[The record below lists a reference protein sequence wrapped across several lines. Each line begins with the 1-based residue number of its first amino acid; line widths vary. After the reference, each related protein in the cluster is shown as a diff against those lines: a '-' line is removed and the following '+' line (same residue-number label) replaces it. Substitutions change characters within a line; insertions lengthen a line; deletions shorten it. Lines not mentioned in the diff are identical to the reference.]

1 MASVLHLKTNSVF
14 MSLEIRENL
23 QKLFVLG
30 ISYRK
35 TALDVRGKFSLSA
48 EDQESLLKEAK
59 NNEIEGMVILST
71 CNRTEIYAH
80 SSQVELITSLFLKY
94 CKGNRNDFN
103 CNGYTLHGNECIRH
117 LYKVTSGLDSQIIGD
132 FQIVGQVKNAYQLS
146 ENLGILNSFLTRLFS
161 FVFQA
166 SKKIKNTTEISKG
179 AASVSHAAV
188 QYIKDKVS
196 TLETCN
202 FLLYGTGDIGKDTC
216 GNLLKHMNNRS
227 LTLVNRTVEKA
238 EALAAKFNI
247 QYQTID
253 KLNQEVNNSEI
264 IIVATGASKPTL
276 TLDHFKGVE
285 SCKLVLDLSVPRNVD
300 NAIDELDN
308 VLVITV
314 DELSKHIS
322 TAIEQRKACIP
333 DAERIIQA
341 SIGEFYGWLEV
352 KYLSP
357 VIVALKENLQKVQKK
372 ELDYHKNKLSNDEL
386 KKVEHITNNIVNKIA
401 RACINHLKDH
411 HKKQSSPMETLN
423 MIFKDMDS

>member
-1 MASVLHLKTNSVF
+1 
-14 MSLEIRENL
+14 MSLQIRENL

-35 TALDVRGKFSLSA
+35 TALDVRGMFSLSS
-48 EDQESLLKEAK
+48 EDQKNILIEAKEKHIESL
-59 NNEIEGMVILST
+59 VVLST

-80 SSQVELITSLFLKY
+80 SSQVELVTDLFLKY

-103 CNGYTLHGNECIRH
+103 YNGYILHGNECIRH
-117 LYKVTSGLDSQIIGD
+117 LYKVTAGLDSQIIGD
-132 FQIVGQVKNAYQLS
+132 FQIVGQVKSAFQES
-146 ENLGILNSFLTRLFS
+146 EQAGLVNSFMNRLFS

-166 SKKIKNTTEISKG
+166 SKKIKNETEISKG

-188 QYIKDKVS
+188 QYIKDKVT

-227 LTLVNRTVEKA
+227 LTLVNRTIEKA
-238 EALAAKFNI
+238 EALAKKYNI
-247 QYQTID
+247 HYQPIEH
-253 KLNQEVNNSEI
+253 LNQEVEKAEV

-276 TLDHFKGVE
+276 TLEHFNNVKT
-285 SCKLVLDLSVPRNVD
+285 CKLVLDLSVPRNVD
-300 NAIDELDN
+300 PEIDNLEH

-322 TAIEQRKACIP
+322 TAIDQRKACIP
-333 DAERIIQA
+333 EAEKIIQE

-357 VIVALKENLQKVQKK
+357 VIVALKENLQNVQRK
-372 ELDYHKNKLSNDEL
+372 ELEYHKNKLTDDEL

>member
-1 MASVLHLKTNSVF
+1 
-14 MSLEIRENL
+14 MSLQIRENL

-35 TALDVRGKFSLSA
+35 TALDVRGMFSLSS
-48 EDQESLLKEAK
+48 EDQENLLKEAK
-59 NNEIEGMVILST
+59 EHQIEGMVIIST

-80 SSQVELITSLFLKY
+80 SSEVEIITDLFLKY
-94 CKGNRNDFN
+94 CKGNRNDLN
-103 CNGYTLHGNECIRH
+103 YNGYTLYGNECIRH
-117 LYKVTSGLDSQIIGD
+117 LYKVTAGLDSQIIGD
-132 FQIVGQVKNAYQLS
+132 FQIVGQVKNAYQQS
-146 ENLGILNSFLTRLFS
+146 EQRGMVNSFLNRLFS

-166 SKKIKNTTEISKG
+166 SKKIKNETDISKG

-227 LTLVNRTVEKA
+227 LTLVNRTIEKA
-238 EALAAKFNI
+238 EALAERYNI
-247 QYQTID
+247 QHQPIE
-253 KLNQEVNNSEI
+253 KLTQEVEKAEV
-264 IIVATGASKPTL
+264 IIVATGAAKPTL

-300 NAIDELDN
+300 TAIDNLEN

-322 TAIEQRKACIP
+322 EAIDQRKACIP
-333 DAERIIQA
+333 DAEKIIHA

-357 VIVALKENLQKVQKK
+357 VIVALKENLQNVQRK
-372 ELDYHKNKLSNDEL
+372 ELDYHKNKLSEDEL

>member
-1 MASVLHLKTNSVF
+1 
-14 MSLEIRENL
+14 MSLQIRENL

-35 TALDVRGKFSLSA
+35 TALDVRGMFSLSS
-48 EDQESLLKEAK
+48 EDQENILKEAK
-59 NNEIEGMVILST
+59 EQQIEGMVIIST

-80 SSQVELITSLFLKY
+80 SSEVEIITDLFLKY
-94 CKGNRNDFN
+94 CKGNRNDLN
-103 CNGYTLHGNECIRH
+103 YNGYTYHGNECIRH
-117 LYKVTSGLDSQIIGD
+117 LYKVTAGLDSQIIGD
-132 FQIVGQVKNAYQLS
+132 FQIVGQVKNAYQQS
-146 ENLGILNSFLTRLFS
+146 EQAGMVNSFINRLFS

-166 SKKIKNTTEISKG
+166 SKKIKNETEISKG
-179 AASVSHAAV
+179 AASVAHAAV

-202 FLLYGTGDIGKDTC
+202 LLLYGTGDIGKDTC
-216 GNLLKHMNNRS
+216 GNLLKHTDNRS
-227 LTLVNRTVEKA
+227 LTLVNRTIEKA
-238 EALAAKFNI
+238 EALADRYNV
-247 QYQTID
+247 QYQSIEN
-253 KLNQEVNNSEI
+253 LNQEVQKAEV

-276 TLDHFKGVE
+276 TPDHFKGAE

-300 NAIDELDN
+300 TAIDNLDH

-322 TAIEQRKACIP
+322 AAIDQRKACIP
-333 DAERIIQA
+333 EAEKIIQA
-341 SIGEFYGWLEV
+341 SIAEFYGWLEV

-357 VIVALKENLQKVQKK
+357 VIVALKENLHSVQRK
-372 ELDYHKNKLSNDEL
+372 ELDYHKNKLTDDEL

>member
-1 MASVLHLKTNSVF
+1 
-14 MSLEIRENL
+14 MSLQIRENL

-35 TALDVRGKFSLSA
+35 TALDVRGMFSLSS
-48 EDQESLLKEAK
+48 EDQENILKEAK
-59 NNEIEGMVILST
+59 EHQIEGMVILST

-80 SSQVELITSLFLKY
+80 SSEVEVITDLFLKY
-94 CKGNRNDFN
+94 CKGNRNDLN
-103 CNGYTLHGNECIRH
+103 YNGYTLHGNECIRH
-117 LYKVTSGLDSQIIGD
+117 LYKVTAGLDSQIIGD
-132 FQIVGQVKNAYQLS
+132 FQIVGQVKNAYQQS
-146 ENLGILNSFLTRLFS
+146 EQIGMVNSFMNRLFS

-166 SKKIKNTTEISKG
+166 SKKIKNDTEISKG

-196 TLETCN
+196 TLENCS

-216 GNLLKHMNNRS
+216 GNLLKHMSNRS
-227 LTLVNRTVEKA
+227 LTLVNRTIEKA
-238 EALAAKFNI
+238 EALANKYNI
-247 QYQTID
+247 QYQPIE
-253 KLNQEVNNSEI
+253 KLNEEVDKAEV

-300 NAIDELDN
+300 TAIDEMEN

-322 TAIEQRKACIP
+322 AAIDQRKACIP
-333 DAERIIQA
+333 DAEKIIQA

-357 VIVALKENLQKVQKK
+357 VIVALKENLQNVQRK
-372 ELDYHKNKLSNDEL
+372 ELDYHKNKLSDDEL

>member
-1 MASVLHLKTNSVF
+1 
-14 MSLEIRENL
+14 MSSQIRENL

-35 TALDVRGKFSLSA
+35 TALDVRGKFSLTA
-48 EDQESLLKEAK
+48 EQQESLLREAK
-59 NNEIEGMVILST
+59 ENQIDGMVVLST

-80 SSQVELITSLFLKY
+80 SSEHELITNLFLKY
-94 CKGNRNDFN
+94 CEGSHDDFKS
-103 CNGYTLHGNECIRH
+103 NGYTLLGNDCIKH
-117 LYKVTSGLDSQIIGD
+117 LYKVSAGLDSQIIGD

-146 ENLGILNSFLTRLFS
+146 ESMGMVNSFLNRLFS
-161 FVFQA
+161 CAFQA
-166 SKKIKNTTEISKG
+166 SKKIKNNTDISKG

-196 TLETCN
+196 TLEACN

-227 LTLVNRTVEKA
+227 LTLINRTLEKA
-238 EALAAKFNI
+238 EALANKFNI
-247 QYQTID
+247 QYQPVE
-253 KLNQEVNNSEI
+253 KLTEEVAKAEV
-264 IIVATGASKPTL
+264 IIVATGAPQPTL
-276 TLDHFKGVE
+276 LPEHFIGNEK
-285 SCKLVLDLSVPRNVD
+285 CKLILDLSVPRNVAPEIENMD
-300 NAIDELDN
+300 H

-322 TAIEQRKACIP
+322 NAIQQRKDCIP
-333 DAERIIQA
+333 VAEGIIQA
-341 SIGEFYGWLEV
+341 SIGEFYSWLE
-352 KYLSP
+352 KTYLSP

-372 ELDYHKNKLSNDEL
+372 ELEYHKNKLSDDEL

-401 RACINHLKDH
+401 RACINHIKDH
-411 HKKQSSPMETLN
+411 HKTQSTPMQTLE

>member
-1 MASVLHLKTNSVF
+1 MN
-14 MSLEIRENL
+14 
-23 QKLFVLG
+23 
-30 ISYRK
+30 
-35 TALDVRGKFSLSA
+35 
-48 EDQESLLKEAK
+48 
-59 NNEIEGMVILST
+59 
-71 CNRTEIYAH
+71 
-80 SSQVELITSLFLKY
+80 
-94 CKGNRNDFN
+94 
-103 CNGYTLHGNECIRH
+103 
-117 LYKVTSGLDSQIIGD
+117 
-132 FQIVGQVKNAYQLS
+132 
-146 ENLGILNSFLTRLFS
+146 RLFS

-166 SKKIKNTTEISKG
+166 SKKIKNETEISKG

-196 TLETCN
+196 TLETCK

-227 LTLVNRTVEKA
+227 ITLVNRTMEKA
-238 EALAAKFNI
+238 EMLADKFDLSF
-247 QYQTID
+247 QPVE
-253 KLNQEVNNSEI
+253 KLSQEVAKAEV
-264 IIVATGASKPTL
+264 IIVATGAAKPTL

-285 SCKLVLDLSVPRNVD
+285 ECKLILDLSVPRNVEP
-300 NAIDELDN
+300 AIDELDN
-308 VLVITV
+308 VMVITV

-322 TAIEQRKACIP
+322 EAINQRKACIP
-333 DAERIIQA
+333 DAEKIIQA

-372 ELDYHKNKLSNDEL
+372 ELEYHKNKLSDDEL

>member
-1 MASVLHLKTNSVF
+1 
-14 MSLEIRENL
+14 MSLQIRENL

-48 EDQESLLKEAK
+48 EDQEKLLNDAK
-59 NNEIEGMVILST
+59 NHNIESMVILST

-80 SSQVELITSLFLKY
+80 SSEVELITELFLNY
-94 CKGNRNDFN
+94 CKGDRNDFN
-103 CNGYTLHGNECIRH
+103 YNGYTLHGNECIRH

-132 FQIVGQVKNAYQLS
+132 FQIVGQVKSAYQLS
-146 ENLGILNSFLTRLFS
+146 EKHEIVNSFMNRLFS

-166 SKKIKNTTEISKG
+166 SKKIKNETEISKG

-196 TLETCN
+196 TLETCK

-227 LTLVNRTVEKA
+227 ITLVNRTMEKA
-238 EALAAKFNI
+238 EMLADKFDLSF
-247 QYQTID
+247 QPVE
-253 KLNQEVNNSEI
+253 KLSQEVAKAEV
-264 IIVATGASKPTL
+264 IIVATGAAKPTL

-285 SCKLVLDLSVPRNVD
+285 ECKLILDLSVPRNVEP
-300 NAIDELDN
+300 AIDELDN
-308 VLVITV
+308 VMVITV

-322 TAIEQRKACIP
+322 EAINQRKACIP
-333 DAERIIQA
+333 DAEKIIQA
-341 SIGEFYGWLEV
+341 SMGEFYGWLEV

-372 ELDYHKNKLSNDEL
+372 ELEYHKNKLSDDEL

>member
-1 MASVLHLKTNSVF
+1 
-14 MSLEIRENL
+14 MSLQIRENL

-35 TALDVRGKFSLSA
+35 TALDVRGMFSLSS
-48 EDQESLLKEAK
+48 EDQENLLKEAK
-59 NNEIEGMVILST
+59 EQQIEGMVIIST

-80 SSQVELITSLFLKY
+80 SSEVQIITDLFLKY
-94 CKGNRNDFN
+94 CKGNRNDLN
-103 CNGYTLHGNECIRH
+103 YNGYTLYGNECIRH
-117 LYKVTSGLDSQIIGD
+117 LYKVTAGLDSQIIGD
-132 FQIVGQVKNAYQLS
+132 FQIVGQVKNAYQQS
-146 ENLGILNSFLTRLFS
+146 EQMGMVNSFMNRLFS

-166 SKKIKNTTEISKG
+166 SKKIKNETDISKG

-227 LTLVNRTVEKA
+227 LTLVNRTIEKA
-238 EALAAKFNI
+238 EALAARYDI
-247 QYQTID
+247 QHQPIE
-253 KLNQEVNNSEI
+253 KLIQEVEKAEV

-300 NAIDELDN
+300 TAIDNLEN

-322 TAIEQRKACIP
+322 EAIDQRKACIP
-333 DAERIIQA
+333 EAEKIIQA

-357 VIVALKENLQKVQKK
+357 VIVALKENLQNVQRK
-372 ELDYHKNKLSNDEL
+372 ELEYHKNKLSEDEL

>member
-1 MASVLHLKTNSVF
+1 
-14 MSLEIRENL
+14 MSLQIRENL

-35 TALDVRGKFSLSA
+35 TALDVRGMFSLSS
-48 EDQESLLKEAK
+48 EDQENLLKEAK
-59 NNEIEGMVILST
+59 EQQIEGMVIIST

-80 SSQVELITSLFLKY
+80 SSEVQIITDLFLKY
-94 CKGNRNDFN
+94 CKGNRNDLN
-103 CNGYTLHGNECIRH
+103 YNGYTLYGNECIRH
-117 LYKVTSGLDSQIIGD
+117 LYKVTAGLDSQIIGD
-132 FQIVGQVKNAYQLS
+132 FQIVGQVKNAYQQS
-146 ENLGILNSFLTRLFS
+146 EQMGMVNSFMNRLFS

-166 SKKIKNTTEISKG
+166 SKKIKNETDISKG

-227 LTLVNRTVEKA
+227 LTLVNRTIEKA
-238 EALAAKFNI
+238 EALANRYDI
-247 QYQTID
+247 QHQPID
-253 KLNQEVNNSEI
+253 KLTQEVEKAEV
-264 IIVATGASKPTL
+264 IIVATGATKPTL
-276 TLDHFKGVE
+276 TLDHFKGIE

-300 NAIDELDN
+300 TAIDNLEN

-322 TAIEQRKACIP
+322 EAIDQRKACIP
-333 DAERIIQA
+333 EAEKIIQA

-357 VIVALKENLQKVQKK
+357 VIVALKENLQNVQRK
-372 ELDYHKNKLSNDEL
+372 ELDYHKNKLSEDEL

>member
-1 MASVLHLKTNSVF
+1 
-14 MSLEIRENL
+14 MSSQIRENL

-30 ISYRK
+30 ISYK
-35 TALDVRGKFSLSA
+35 KSALDVRGKFSLTA
-48 EDQESLLKEAK
+48 EQQESLLNEAK
-59 NNEIEGMVILST
+59 ENQIDGLVVLST

-80 SSQVELITSLFLKY
+80 TSESDFVVDLFLKY
-94 CKGNRNDFN
+94 CEGNRDDFN
-103 CNGYTLHGNECIRH
+103 SNGYTLFGNECINH

-132 FQIVGQVKNAYQLS
+132 FQIVGQVKNAVHLS
-146 ENLGILNSFLTRLFS
+146 SEMGLENPFLNRLFS
-161 FVFQA
+161 FAFQA
-166 SKKIKNTTEISKG
+166 SKKIKNSTDISKG

-196 TLETCN
+196 TLESCN

-216 GNLLKHMNNRS
+216 GNLVKHMSNRS
-227 LTLVNRTVEKA
+227 LTLINRTVEKA
-238 EALAAKFNI
+238 ETLAKKFNI
-247 QYQTID
+247 KYQTLD
-253 KLNQEVNNSEI
+253 KLSEEVAKSEV

-276 TLDHFKGVE
+276 LLENLEGNK
-285 SCKLVLDLSVPRNVD
+285 SCKLILDLSVPRNVD
-300 NAIDELDN
+300 SQIDKLDN

-322 TAIEQRKACIP
+322 GAIEQRKECIP
-333 DAERIIQA
+333 MAEEIIKA
-341 SIGEFYGWLEV
+341 SIGEFYSWLEV

-357 VIVALKENLQKVQKK
+357 VIVALKENLHKVQKK
-372 ELDYHKNKLSNDEL
+372 ELEYHKNKLSEDEL

-411 HKKQSSPMETLN
+411 HKQQSTPMETLE

>member
-1 MASVLHLKTNSVF
+1 
-14 MSLEIRENL
+14 MSLQIRENL

-35 TALDVRGKFSLSA
+35 TALDVRGMFSLSS
-48 EDQESLLKEAK
+48 EDQENLLKEAK
-59 NNEIEGMVILST
+59 EHQIEGMVIIST

-80 SSQVELITSLFLKY
+80 SSEVEIITDLFLKY
-94 CKGNRNDFN
+94 CKGNRNDLN
-103 CNGYTLHGNECIRH
+103 YNGYTLHGNECIRH
-117 LYKVTSGLDSQIIGD
+117 LYKVTAGLDSQIIGD
-132 FQIVGQVKNAYQLS
+132 FQIVGQVKNAYQQS
-146 ENLGILNSFLTRLFS
+146 EQMGIVNSFMNRLFS

-166 SKKIKNTTEISKG
+166 SKKIKNDTDISKG

-227 LTLVNRTVEKA
+227 LTLVNRTIEKA
-238 EALAAKFNI
+238 ESLANKYNI
-247 QYQTID
+247 QFQPIE
-253 KLNQEVNNSEI
+253 KLNQEVDKAEV

-300 NAIDELDN
+300 TAIDDLEN

-322 TAIEQRKACIP
+322 AAIDQRKACIP
-333 DAERIIQA
+333 EAEKIIQA

-357 VIVALKENLQKVQKK
+357 VIVALKENLQSVQRK
-372 ELDYHKNKLSNDEL
+372 ELDYHKNKLSEDEL

>member
-1 MASVLHLKTNSVF
+1 
-14 MSLEIRENL
+14 MSLQIRENL
-23 QKLFVLG
+23 QKLFVIG

-35 TALDVRGKFSLSA
+35 TALDVREMFSLSS
-48 EDQESLLKEAK
+48 DNQENILREAK
-59 NNEIEGMVILST
+59 ELQIEGMVILST

-80 SSQVELITSLFLKY
+80 SSEVEVITDLFLKY
-94 CKGNRNDFN
+94 SKGSRNDLN
-103 CNGYTLHGNECIRH
+103 YNGYSLHGNECIRH
-117 LYKVTSGLDSQIIGD
+117 LYKVTAGLDSQIIGD
-132 FQIVGQVKNAYQLS
+132 FQIVGQVKNAFHQS
-146 ENLGILNSFLTRLFS
+146 EQKGMVNSFLNRLFS

-166 SKKIKNTTEISKG
+166 SKKIKNETEISKG

-196 TLETCN
+196 TLESCN
-202 FLLYGTGDIGKDTC
+202 FLLYGTGDIGKDTVS
-216 GNLLKHMNNRS
+216 NLLKHMSNRS

-238 EALAAKFNI
+238 ENLANKYKI
-247 QYQTID
+247 QYQPIEN
-253 KLNQEVNNSEI
+253 LSQEVEKAEV

-276 TLDHFKGVE
+276 KLDHFKGVE

-300 NAIDELDN
+300 AAIDDLEH

-322 TAIEQRKACIP
+322 AAIDQRKACIP
-333 DAERIIQA
+333 DAEKIIQA
-341 SIGEFYGWLEV
+341 SIAEFYGWLEV

-357 VIVALKENLQKVQKK
+357 VIVALKENLQNVQRK
-372 ELDYHKNKLSNDEL
+372 ELDYHKNKLSEEEL
-386 KKVEHITNNIVNKIA
+386 KKVEHITTNIVNKIA

-423 MIFKDMDS
+423 MIFKDIDS

>member
-1 MASVLHLKTNSVF
+1 
-14 MSLEIRENL
+14 MSLQIRENL

-35 TALDVRGKFSLSA
+35 TALDVRGMFSLSS
-48 EDQESLLKEAK
+48 EDQENLLKEAK
-59 NNEIEGMVILST
+59 EQQIEGMVIIST

-80 SSQVELITSLFLKY
+80 SSEVQIITDLFLKY
-94 CKGNRNDFN
+94 CKGNRNDLN
-103 CNGYTLHGNECIRH
+103 YNGYTLYGNECIRH
-117 LYKVTSGLDSQIIGD
+117 LYKVTAGLDSQIIGD
-132 FQIVGQVKNAYQLS
+132 FQIVGQVKNAYQQS
-146 ENLGILNSFLTRLFS
+146 EQMGMVNSFMNRLFS

-166 SKKIKNTTEISKG
+166 SKKIKNETDISKG

-238 EALAAKFNI
+238 EALANRYDI
-247 QYQTID
+247 QHQPID
-253 KLNQEVNNSEI
+253 KLTQEVEKAEV
-264 IIVATGASKPTL
+264 IIVATGATKPTL
-276 TLDHFKGVE
+276 TLDHFKGIE

-300 NAIDELDN
+300 TAIDNLEN

-322 TAIEQRKACIP
+322 EAIDQRKACIP
-333 DAERIIQA
+333 DAEKIIQA

-357 VIVALKENLQKVQKK
+357 VIVALKENLQNVQRK
-372 ELDYHKNKLSNDEL
+372 ELDYHKNKLSEDEL

>member
-1 MASVLHLKTNSVF
+1 

-59 NNEIEGMVILST
+59 NNEIEGMIVLST

-80 SSQVELITSLFLKY
+80 SSQVELITNLFLKY

-146 ENLGILNSFLTRLFS
+146 ENLGTLNPFLTRLFS

-196 TLETCN
+196 TLESCK

-216 GNLLKHMNNRS
+216 GNLLKHMDNRS

-238 EALAAKFNI
+238 EALATKFNI
-247 QYQTID
+247 QYQTIE
-253 KLNQEVNNSEI
+253 KLNQEVNNSEV

>member
-1 MASVLHLKTNSVF
+1 
-14 MSLEIRENL
+14 MSLQIRENL

-35 TALDVRGKFSLSA
+35 TALDVRGMFSLSS
-48 EDQESLLKEAK
+48 EDQENLLKEAK
-59 NNEIEGMVILST
+59 EQQIEGMVIIST

-80 SSQVELITSLFLKY
+80 SSEVQIITDLFLKY
-94 CKGNRNDFN
+94 CKGNRNDLN
-103 CNGYTLHGNECIRH
+103 YNGYTLYGNECIRH
-117 LYKVTSGLDSQIIGD
+117 LYKVTAGLDSQIIGD
-132 FQIVGQVKNAYQLS
+132 FQIVGQVKNAYQQS
-146 ENLGILNSFLTRLFS
+146 EQMGMVNSFMNRLFS

-166 SKKIKNTTEISKG
+166 SKKIKNETDISKG

-227 LTLVNRTVEKA
+227 LTLVNRTIEKA
-238 EALAAKFNI
+238 EALANRYDI
-247 QYQTID
+247 QHQPID
-253 KLNQEVNNSEI
+253 KLTQEVEKAEV
-264 IIVATGASKPTL
+264 IIVATGATKPTL
-276 TLDHFKGVE
+276 TLDHFKGIE

-300 NAIDELDN
+300 TAIDNLEN

-322 TAIEQRKACIP
+322 EAIDQRKACIP
-333 DAERIIQA
+333 DAEKIIQA

-357 VIVALKENLQKVQKK
+357 VIVALKENLQNVQRK
-372 ELDYHKNKLSNDEL
+372 ELDYHKNKLSEDEL

-411 HKKQSSPMETLN
+411 HKKQIESNGNTKYD
-423 MIFKDMDS
+423 F

>member
-1 MASVLHLKTNSVF
+1 MN
-14 MSLEIRENL
+14 
-23 QKLFVLG
+23 
-30 ISYRK
+30 
-35 TALDVRGKFSLSA
+35 
-48 EDQESLLKEAK
+48 
-59 NNEIEGMVILST
+59 
-71 CNRTEIYAH
+71 
-80 SSQVELITSLFLKY
+80 
-94 CKGNRNDFN
+94 
-103 CNGYTLHGNECIRH
+103 
-117 LYKVTSGLDSQIIGD
+117 
-132 FQIVGQVKNAYQLS
+132 
-146 ENLGILNSFLTRLFS
+146 RLFS

-166 SKKIKNTTEISKG
+166 SKKIKNETEISKG

-188 QYIKDKVS
+188 QYIKDKVT

-227 LTLVNRTVEKA
+227 LTLVNRTIEKA
-238 EALAAKFNI
+238 EALAKKYNI
-247 QYQTID
+247 HYQPIEH
-253 KLNQEVNNSEI
+253 LNQEVEKAEV

-276 TLDHFKGVE
+276 TLEHFNNVKT
-285 SCKLVLDLSVPRNVD
+285 CKLVLDLSVPRNVD
-300 NAIDELDN
+300 PEIDNLEH

-322 TAIEQRKACIP
+322 TAIDQRKACIP
-333 DAERIIQA
+333 EAEKIIQE

-357 VIVALKENLQKVQKK
+357 VIVALKENLQNVQRK
-372 ELDYHKNKLSNDEL
+372 ELEYHKNKLTDDEL

>member
-1 MASVLHLKTNSVF
+1 
-14 MSLEIRENL
+14 MSLQIRENL

-35 TALDVRGKFSLSA
+35 TALDVRGMFSLSS
-48 EDQESLLKEAK
+48 EDQENLLKEAK
-59 NNEIEGMVILST
+59 EQQIEGMVIIST

-80 SSQVELITSLFLKY
+80 SSEVQIITDLFLKY
-94 CKGNRNDFN
+94 CKGNRNDLN
-103 CNGYTLHGNECIRH
+103 YNGYTLYGNECIRH
-117 LYKVTSGLDSQIIGD
+117 LYKVTAGLDSQIIGD
-132 FQIVGQVKNAYQLS
+132 FQIVGQVKNAYQQS
-146 ENLGILNSFLTRLFS
+146 EQMGMVNSFMNRLFS

-166 SKKIKNTTEISKG
+166 SKKIKNETDISKG

-227 LTLVNRTVEKA
+227 LTLVNRTIEKA
-238 EALAAKFNI
+238 EALANRYDI
-247 QYQTID
+247 QHQPIE
-253 KLNQEVNNSEI
+253 KLTQEVEKAEV
-264 IIVATGASKPTL
+264 IIVATGATKPTL
-276 TLDHFKGVE
+276 TLDHFKGIE

-300 NAIDELDN
+300 TAIDNLEN

-322 TAIEQRKACIP
+322 EAIDQRKACIP
-333 DAERIIQA
+333 DAEKIIQA

-357 VIVALKENLQKVQKK
+357 VIVALKENLQNVQRK
-372 ELDYHKNKLSNDEL
+372 ELDYHKNKLSEDEL

>member
-1 MASVLHLKTNSVF
+1 
-14 MSLEIRENL
+14 MSLQIRENL

-35 TALDVRGKFSLSA
+35 TALDVRGKFSLSTEA
-48 EDQESLLKEAK
+48 QENLLTEAK
-59 NNEIEGMVILST
+59 EKQIEGLVVLST
-71 CNRTEIYAH
+71 CNRTEVYAH
-80 SSQVELITSLFLKY
+80 SDDIELITDLFLKH
-94 CKGNRNDFN
+94 CKGDRNDLN
-103 CNGYTLHGNECIRH
+103 YNGYTYNGNECIRH
-117 LYKVTSGLDSQIIGD
+117 LYKVTAGLDSQIIGD

-146 ENLGILNSFLTRLFS
+146 EKVGMVNSFLNRLFS

-166 SKKIKNTTEISKG
+166 SKKIKNETEISKG

-196 TLETCN
+196 TLESCN

-216 GNLLKHMNNRS
+216 ANLLKHMNNRS
-227 LTLVNRTVEKA
+227 LTLINRTIEKA
-238 EALAAKFNI
+238 ETLANKFNI
-247 QYQTID
+247 RYQPIEN
-253 KLNQEVNNSEI
+253 LSQEVDKAEV
-264 IIVATGASKPTL
+264 IIVATGAPQPTL
-276 TLDHFKGVE
+276 VLDHFKGVE
-285 SCKLVLDLSVPRNVD
+285 TCKLVLDLSVPRNVD
-300 NAIDELDN
+300 PAIDQLDN

-322 TAIEQRKACIP
+322 AAINQRKACIP
-333 DAERIIQA
+333 EAEKIIQA
-341 SIGEFYGWLEV
+341 SIAEFYGWLEV

-372 ELDYHKNKLSNDEL
+372 ELDYHKNKLTTDEL

-401 RACINHLKDH
+401 RACINHIKDH

>member
-1 MASVLHLKTNSVF
+1 
-14 MSLEIRENL
+14 MSLQIRENL

-35 TALDVRGKFSLSA
+35 TALDVRGMFSLSS
-48 EDQESLLKEAK
+48 EDQLNILKEAK
-59 NNEIEGMVILST
+59 EKQIEGMVILST
-71 CNRTEIYAH
+71 CNRTEIYGH
-80 SSQVELITSLFLKY
+80 SSEVDVIKDLFLKY
-94 CKGNRNDFN
+94 CKGNRNDLN
-103 CNGYTLHGNECIRH
+103 YNGYTLYGNECIRH
-117 LYKVTSGLDSQIIGD
+117 LYKVTAGLDSQIIGD
-132 FQIVGQVKNAYQLS
+132 FQIVGQVKNAYQQS
-146 ENLGILNSFLTRLFS
+146 EQIGMVNSFMNRLFS

-166 SKKIKNTTEISKG
+166 SKKIKNETDISKG

-196 TLETCN
+196 TLETCK
-202 FLLYGTGDIGKDTC
+202 FLLFGTGDIGKDTC
-216 GNLLKHMNNRS
+216 GNLLKHMSNRS

-238 EALAAKFNI
+238 EALANKYNI
-247 QYQTID
+247 QYQPIE
-253 KLNQEVNNSEI
+253 KLNQEVDQAEV

-276 TLDHFKGVE
+276 TLEHFKNVE

-300 NAIDELDN
+300 PAIDELEH

-322 TAIEQRKACIP
+322 AAIDQRKACIP
-333 DAERIIQA
+333 EAEKIIQA

-357 VIVALKENLQKVQKK
+357 VIVALKENLQSVQRK
-372 ELDYHKNKLSNDEL
+372 ELDYHKNKLTDDEL

-423 MIFKDMDS
+423 MIFKDMD

>member
-1 MASVLHLKTNSVF
+1 
-14 MSLEIRENL
+14 MSLQIRENL

-35 TALDVRGKFSLSA
+35 TALDVRGMFSLSA
-48 EDQESLLKEAK
+48 EDQENLLKEAK
-59 NNEIEGMVILST
+59 EEQIEGMVIIST

-80 SSQVELITSLFLKY
+80 SSEVQIITDLFLKY
-94 CKGNRNDFN
+94 CKGNRNDLN
-103 CNGYTLHGNECIRH
+103 YNGYTLYGNECIRH
-117 LYKVTSGLDSQIIGD
+117 LYKVTAGLDSQIIGD
-132 FQIVGQVKNAYQLS
+132 FQIVGQVKNAYQQS
-146 ENLGILNSFLTRLFS
+146 DQMGMVNSFMNRLFS

-166 SKKIKNTTEISKG
+166 SKKIKNETDISKG

-227 LTLVNRTVEKA
+227 LTLVNRTIEKA
-238 EALAAKFNI
+238 EALADRYNI
-247 QYQTID
+247 QHQPIE
-253 KLNQEVNNSEI
+253 KLPQEVEKAEV
-264 IIVATGASKPTL
+264 IIVATGATKPTL
-276 TLDHFKGVE
+276 TLDHFKGIE

-300 NAIDELDN
+300 TAIDNLEN

-322 TAIEQRKACIP
+322 EAIDQRKACIP
-333 DAERIIQA
+333 DAEKIIQA

-357 VIVALKENLQKVQKK
+357 VIVALKENLQNVQRK
-372 ELDYHKNKLSNDEL
+372 ELDYHKNKLSEDEL